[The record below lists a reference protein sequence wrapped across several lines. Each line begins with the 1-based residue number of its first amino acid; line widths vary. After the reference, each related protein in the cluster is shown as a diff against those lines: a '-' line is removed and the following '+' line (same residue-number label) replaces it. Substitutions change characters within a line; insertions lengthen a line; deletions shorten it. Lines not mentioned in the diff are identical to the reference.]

1 MVSTTSWR
9 RSPRTSASHPGTRHE
24 VSRGLDTGAIK
35 CPVSESVD
43 PSSEE
48 SQRNLPRVGCP
59 EEHQFREPS
68 LSGPVRRHEQDLP
81 LVLPDLAQCLTGGT
95 HTCEGPVASWV
106 PLCPYRV
113 FPRSGSKTTGN
124 ERSLKMQKVYL
135 IKSVMSPNQLDHLGM
150 DSPGLVAEVRSRT
163 TFQSEKLNMRC
174 TCCLL
179 ILTLWS
185 VAAECNNRMPM
196 CIGSF
201 SYTQSGLV
209 SLREIPIRQS
219 PDVSRSDR
227 LKGISELLKWCSNL
241 PKYSMISIWTE
252 IRFF

>member
-48 SQRNLPRVGCP
+48 SQRNLRGICQELAVLRSISSENQVWVGQYGATNRTCP
-59 EEHQFREPS
+59 SSS
-68 LSGPVRRHEQDLP
+68 LILHSVSL
-81 LVLPDLAQCLTGGT
+81 GGT

-135 IKSVMSPNQLDHLGM
+135 IESVMSPNQLDHLGM

-163 TFQSEKLNMRC
+163 TFQSEKLNMCC

-179 ILTLWS
+179 IPTLWS
-185 VAAECNNRMPM
+185 AAAECNNRMPM

-201 SYTQSGLV
+201 
-209 SLREIPIRQS
+209 
-219 PDVSRSDR
+219 
-227 LKGISELLKWCSNL
+227 N
-241 PKYSMISIWTE
+241 
-252 IRFF
+252 

>member
-1 MVSTTSWR
+1 M
-9 RSPRTSASHPGTRHE
+9 PRLW
-24 VSRGLDTGAIK
+24 VSRSFLRGICQELAVPRSISSENQVWVGQYGATNRT
-35 CPVSESVD
+35 C
-43 PSSEE
+43 PSS
-48 SQRNLPRVGCP
+48 
-59 EEHQFREPS
+59 S
-68 LSGPVRRHEQDLP
+68 LILYSVSL
-81 LVLPDLAQCLTGGT
+81 GGT

-135 IKSVMSPNQLDHLGM
+135 IESVMSPNQLDHLGM

-179 ILTLWS
+179 IPTLWS
-185 VAAECNNRMPM
+185 AAAECNNRMPM
-196 CIGSF
+196 CIGLF

-209 SLREIPIRQS
+209 SLREIPIRRS
-219 PDVSRSDR
+219 PDVSQSDR